1 MTRPVITTT
10 RRGDI
15 TFHPS
20 GRIDLTAHVSKS
32 LGLHPGDVVNIA
44 EEGDSPSEHYLYVV
58 RRSEETTG
66 RHSCTCRKV
75 KSGRYLRVFSKSLAS
90 HILHLCHANGTLCLR
105 VGAPTVLKGIGTA
118 LPIITASQQ

>member
-44 EEGDSPSEHYLYVV
+44 EECDSPSEHYLYVV

-66 RHSCTCRKV
+66 RHSCTCRKM
-75 KSGRYLRVFSKSLAS
+75 KSASSANRSPPTSYISVTPTARYACAWEHPR
-90 HILHLCHANGTLCLR
+90 C
-105 VGAPTVLKGIGTA
+105 
-118 LPIITASQQ
+118 